1 MNLLL
6 LACLSIS
13 LCILSL
19 PALKSSISCLSIKF
33 GSFFSNDREERARWD
48 REIERSCWQ
57 KKKEKGEGRKEQKFT
72 STAEDAQV
80 KRRIEIQALH
90 LKLSKKES
98 TEKFLTIK
106 CELWSTLHGGCAA
119 NAFFEVEHFYFI
131 LIVRLDCT
139 CVWAFRHFHFFYA
152 RVSETLCTIQWIPC
166 TVHMTHKYFIQK
178 KWSHSTIHTFKNYF
192 ATVFSVFNFQQNK
205 QYPNGL

>member
-19 PALKSSISCLSIKF
+19 SALKSSISCLSIKF

-57 KKKEKGEGRKEQKFT
+57 KKKKKGEGRKEQKFT

-119 NAFFEVEHFYFI
+119 NAFFEVEHFHFI

-139 CVWAFRHFHFFYA
+139 CVWAFWHFHFF
-152 RVSETLCTIQWIPC
+152 LCTCVRDTMHYSMDPMHCSQDPQILYSEKMVSQ
-166 TVHMTHKYFIQK
+166 YY
-178 KWSHSTIHTFKNYF
+178 SHI
-192 ATVFSVFNFQQNK
+192 
-205 QYPNGL
+205 